1 MSLVQ
6 ALESSSLEYTVIELW
21 TPAWTSGHLGHWA
34 SGPLDLWASAPLDL
48 RKPEALVL
56 WGTSAP
62 EPKGSIMYQ
71 GLKYVSRAQASM
83 MYQGLKYVSRA
94 VKVSSMYQGPKYRKD
109 L

>member
-1 MSLVQ
+1 MSLVH
-6 ALESSSLEYTVIELW
+6 ALESSSLEYTVIALW
-21 TPAWTSGHLGHWA
+21 TPGPLGLWATGPLGHWTSG
-34 SGPLDLWASAPLDL
+34 PLDL

-56 WGTSAP
+56 WSTSAP

-83 MYQGLKYVSRA
+83 YQGLKYVSRA
-94 VKVSSMYQGPKYRKD
+94 VKVSSMYQEPKYPKD